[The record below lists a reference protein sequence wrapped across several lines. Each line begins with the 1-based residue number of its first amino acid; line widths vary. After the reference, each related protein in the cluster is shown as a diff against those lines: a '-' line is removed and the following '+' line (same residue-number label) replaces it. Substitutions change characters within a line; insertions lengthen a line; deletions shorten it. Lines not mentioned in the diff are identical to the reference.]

1 MNINQLSYVYIWI
14 SQIYTIRQ
22 LTCVYQSANWLK
34 AAARLKHIDMVIT
47 CGLYVYRG
55 SYRRFYFSAPKKV
68 RTSIQSS
75 PSKKLLLSSSLRECE
90 PFPAGLGSCLY
101 GVLLQRSPKGSWFL
115 AEKPEKVRRSRR
127 RRLSWGSAN
136 LYTTKH
142 TRSPNRRL
150 CRQLMMLRWI
160 AKKTFDDY

>member
-1 MNINQLSYVYIWI
+1 MNINQLSYVYMDKPDIYNPAVDWHVCI
-14 SQIYTIRQ
+14 SQRINSKSSTQ
-22 LTCVYQSANWLK
+22 LI
-34 AAARLKHIDMVIT
+34 KHIDNVIT
-47 CGLYVYRG
+47 CGLYVYWG
-55 SYRRFYFSAPKKV
+55 SCRRFYFSTPKKV

-127 RRLSWGSAN
+127 WYIFPYIYRKMIYFPCLGIWA
-136 LYTTKH
+136 
-142 TRSPNRRL
+142 
-150 CRQLMMLRWI
+150 
-160 AKKTFDDY
+160 